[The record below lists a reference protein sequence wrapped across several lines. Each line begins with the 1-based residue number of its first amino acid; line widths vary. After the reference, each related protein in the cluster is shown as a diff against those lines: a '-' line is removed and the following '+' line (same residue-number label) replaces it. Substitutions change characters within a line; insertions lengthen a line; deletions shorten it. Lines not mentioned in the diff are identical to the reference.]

1 MDNKLDD
8 IEILYFAI
16 CNQIGLYNS
25 FLEDNKNNLSKEDI
39 EFSEYIIARSI
50 EIRDNMERNLILSI
64 IDQSKELKSLELE
77 LSKTNNLGKRNSLI
91 KSKVFKLKKL
101 KHTMSTIDRIVNGN
115 IITIRYSLD
124 EQVFQRKF
132 VNISKR
138 DVILL
143 LKLTNSN
150 HKIKILEIKEE
161 FTKESLIKL

>member
-1 MDNKLDD
+1 MDRGK
-8 IEILYFAI
+8 YVM
-16 CNQIGLYNS
+16 S
-25 FLEDNKNNLSKEDI
+25 V
-39 EFSEYIIARSI
+39 
-50 EIRDNMERNLILSI
+50 RNLILSI
-64 IDQSKELKSLELE
+64 IDQSKELKYLELE

-91 KSKVFKLKKL
+91 KSKVFKLKRL
-101 KHTMSTIDRIVNGN
+101 KHTMSTIDKIVNGN

>member
-1 MDNKLDD
+1 MDRRK
-8 IEILYFAI
+8 YVM
-16 CNQIGLYNS
+16 S
-25 FLEDNKNNLSKEDI
+25 V
-39 EFSEYIIARSI
+39 
-50 EIRDNMERNLILSI
+50 RNLILSI
-64 IDQSKELKSLELE
+64 IDQSKELKSLVLE

>member
-1 MDNKLDD
+1 MDRGK
-8 IEILYFAI
+8 YVM
-16 CNQIGLYNS
+16 S
-25 FLEDNKNNLSKEDI
+25 V
-39 EFSEYIIARSI
+39 
-50 EIRDNMERNLILSI
+50 RNLILSI
-64 IDQSKELKSLELE
+64 IDQSKELNSLELE

-91 KSKVFKLKKL
+91 KSRVFKLKKL
-101 KHTMSTIDRIVNGN
+101 KHTMSTIDKIVNGN

>member
-1 MDNKLDD
+1 MDRGK
-8 IEILYFAI
+8 YVM
-16 CNQIGLYNS
+16 S
-25 FLEDNKNNLSKEDI
+25 V
-39 EFSEYIIARSI
+39 
-50 EIRDNMERNLILSI
+50 RNLILSI
-64 IDQSKELKSLELE
+64 IDQSKKLNSLELE

-101 KHTMSTIDRIVNGN
+101 KHTMSTIDKIVNGN

>member
-1 MDNKLDD
+1 MDRGK
-8 IEILYFAI
+8 YVM
-16 CNQIGLYNS
+16 S
-25 FLEDNKNNLSKEDI
+25 V
-39 EFSEYIIARSI
+39 
-50 EIRDNMERNLILSI
+50 RNLILSI
-64 IDQSKELKSLELE
+64 IDQSKELNSLELE

-101 KHTMSTIDRIVNGN
+101 KHTMSTINKIVNGN

>member
-1 MDNKLDD
+1 MDRRKYV
-8 IEILYFAI
+8 I
-16 CNQIGLYNS
+16 S
-25 FLEDNKNNLSKEDI
+25 V
-39 EFSEYIIARSI
+39 
-50 EIRDNMERNLILSI
+50 RNLILSI

>member
-1 MDNKLDD
+1 MDRRK
-8 IEILYFAI
+8 YVM
-16 CNQIGLYNS
+16 S
-25 FLEDNKNNLSKEDI
+25 V
-39 EFSEYIIARSI
+39 
-50 EIRDNMERNLILSI
+50 RNLILSI
-64 IDQSKELKSLELE
+64 IDQSKELESLELE

-101 KHTMSTIDRIVNGN
+101 KHIMNTIDRVINGN
-115 IITIRYSLD
+115 IITIRYSID

-143 LKLTNSN
+143 LRLTNSN
-150 HKIKILEIKEE
+150 HRIKILEIQEE

>member
-1 MDNKLDD
+1 MDRRK
-8 IEILYFAI
+8 YVM
-16 CNQIGLYNS
+16 S
-25 FLEDNKNNLSKEDI
+25 V
-39 EFSEYIIARSI
+39 
-50 EIRDNMERNLILSI
+50 RNLILNI

>member
-1 MDNKLDD
+1 MDRGK
-8 IEILYFAI
+8 YVM
-16 CNQIGLYNS
+16 S
-25 FLEDNKNNLSKEDI
+25 V
-39 EFSEYIIARSI
+39 
-50 EIRDNMERNLILSI
+50 RNLILSI
-64 IDQSKELKSLELE
+64 IDQSKELNSLELE

-91 KSKVFKLKKL
+91 KSRVFKLKKL

>member
-1 MDNKLDD
+1 M
-8 IEILYFAI
+8 
-16 CNQIGLYNS
+16 S
-25 FLEDNKNNLSKEDI
+25 V
-39 EFSEYIIARSI
+39 
-50 EIRDNMERNLILSI
+50 RNLILSI

-101 KHTMSTIDRIVNGN
+101 KHTMSTIDKIVNGN

-143 LKLTNSN
+143 LKLTDSN

>member
-1 MDNKLDD
+1 MDRGK
-8 IEILYFAI
+8 YVM
-16 CNQIGLYNS
+16 S
-25 FLEDNKNNLSKEDI
+25 V
-39 EFSEYIIARSI
+39 
-50 EIRDNMERNLILSI
+50 RNLILSI

-101 KHTMSTIDRIVNGN
+101 KHTMSTIDGIVNGN

>member
-1 MDNKLDD
+1 MDRRK
-8 IEILYFAI
+8 YVM
-16 CNQIGLYNS
+16 S
-25 FLEDNKNNLSKEDI
+25 V
-39 EFSEYIIARSI
+39 
-50 EIRDNMERNLILSI
+50 RNLILSI

-101 KHTMSTIDRIVNGN
+101 KHTMSTIDKIVNGN

-150 HKIKILEIKEE
+150 YKIKILEIKEE

>member
-1 MDNKLDD
+1 MDRGK
-8 IEILYFAI
+8 YVM
-16 CNQIGLYNS
+16 S
-25 FLEDNKNNLSKEDI
+25 V
-39 EFSEYIIARSI
+39 
-50 EIRDNMERNLILSI
+50 RNLILSI

-77 LSKTNNLGKRNSLI
+77 LSKTNNFGKRNSLI

-150 HKIKILEIKEE
+150 YKIKILEIKEE

>member
-1 MDNKLDD
+1 MDRGK
-8 IEILYFAI
+8 YVM
-16 CNQIGLYNS
+16 S
-25 FLEDNKNNLSKEDI
+25 V
-39 EFSEYIIARSI
+39 
-50 EIRDNMERNLILSI
+50 RNLILSI
-64 IDQSKELKSLELE
+64 IDQSKKLKSLELE
-77 LSKTNNLGKRNSLI
+77 LSKTNNFGKRNSLI

-150 HKIKILEIKEE
+150 YKIKILEIKEE

>member
-1 MDNKLDD
+1 MDRGK
-8 IEILYFAI
+8 YVM
-16 CNQIGLYNS
+16 S
-25 FLEDNKNNLSKEDI
+25 V
-39 EFSEYIIARSI
+39 
-50 EIRDNMERNLILSI
+50 RNLILSI
-64 IDQSKELKSLELE
+64 IDQSKELKYLELE

-101 KHTMSTIDRIVNGN
+101 KHTMSTIDKIVNGN
-115 IITIRYSLD
+115 IITIRNSLD

>member
-1 MDNKLDD
+1 MDRGK
-8 IEILYFAI
+8 YVM
-16 CNQIGLYNS
+16 S
-25 FLEDNKNNLSKEDI
+25 V
-39 EFSEYIIARSI
+39 
-50 EIRDNMERNLILSI
+50 RNLILSI
-64 IDQSKELKSLELE
+64 IDQSKELNSLELE

-101 KHTMSTIDRIVNGN
+101 KHTMSTIDKIVNGN

-143 LKLTNSN
+143 LKLTDSN

>member
-1 MDNKLDD
+1 MDRGK
-8 IEILYFAI
+8 YVM
-16 CNQIGLYNS
+16 S
-25 FLEDNKNNLSKEDI
+25 V
-39 EFSEYIIARSI
+39 
-50 EIRDNMERNLILSI
+50 RNLILSI
-64 IDQSKELKSLELE
+64 IDQSKELKYLELE
-77 LSKTNNLGKRNSLI
+77 LSKTNNLSKRNSLI

-101 KHTMSTIDRIVNGN
+101 KHTMSTIDKIVNGN

>member
-1 MDNKLDD
+1 MDRRK
-8 IEILYFAI
+8 YVM
-16 CNQIGLYNS
+16 S
-25 FLEDNKNNLSKEDI
+25 V
-39 EFSEYIIARSI
+39 
-50 EIRDNMERNLILSI
+50 RNLILSI
-64 IDQSKELKSLELE
+64 IDQSKELKYLELE

>member
-1 MDNKLDD
+1 
-8 IEILYFAI
+8 
-16 CNQIGLYNS
+16 
-25 FLEDNKNNLSKEDI
+25 
-39 EFSEYIIARSI
+39 
-50 EIRDNMERNLILSI
+50 
-64 IDQSKELKSLELE
+64 LE

-101 KHTMSTIDRIVNGN
+101 KHTMSTIDKIVNGN

-138 DVILL
+138 DVIFL

>member
-1 MDNKLDD
+1 MGRGK
-8 IEILYFAI
+8 YVM
-16 CNQIGLYNS
+16 S
-25 FLEDNKNNLSKEDI
+25 V
-39 EFSEYIIARSI
+39 
-50 EIRDNMERNLILSI
+50 RNLILSI
-64 IDQSKELKSLELE
+64 IDQSKELNSLELE
-77 LSKTNNLGKRNSLI
+77 LSKTNNPGKRNSLI

-101 KHTMSTIDRIVNGN
+101 KHTMSTIDKIVNGN

>member
-1 MDNKLDD
+1 MDRGK
-8 IEILYFAI
+8 YVM
-16 CNQIGLYNS
+16 S
-25 FLEDNKNNLSKEDI
+25 V
-39 EFSEYIIARSI
+39 
-50 EIRDNMERNLILSI
+50 RNLILSI
-64 IDQSKELKSLELE
+64 IDQSKELNSLELE

-101 KHTMSTIDRIVNGN
+101 KHTMSTIDKIVNGN

-150 HKIKILEIKEE
+150 HKIKILEINEE

>member
-1 MDNKLDD
+1 MDRGK
-8 IEILYFAI
+8 YVM
-16 CNQIGLYNS
+16 S
-25 FLEDNKNNLSKEDI
+25 V
-39 EFSEYIIARSI
+39 
-50 EIRDNMERNLILSI
+50 RNLILSI
-64 IDQSKELKSLELE
+64 IDQSKGLNSLELE
-77 LSKTNNLGKRNSLI
+77 LSKTNNLGKKNSLI

-101 KHTMSTIDRIVNGN
+101 KHTMSTIDKIVNGN

-150 HKIKILEIKEE
+150 YKIKILEIKEE

>member
-1 MDNKLDD
+1 MDRRK
-8 IEILYFAI
+8 YVM
-16 CNQIGLYNS
+16 S
-25 FLEDNKNNLSKEDI
+25 V
-39 EFSEYIIARSI
+39 
-50 EIRDNMERNLILSI
+50 RNLILSI

-77 LSKTNNLGKRNSLI
+77 LSKTNNPGKRNSLI

>member
-1 MDNKLDD
+1 MDRGK
-8 IEILYFAI
+8 YVM
-16 CNQIGLYNS
+16 
-25 FLEDNKNNLSKEDI
+25 
-39 EFSEYIIARSI
+39 SI
-50 EIRDNMERNLILSI
+50 RNLILSI

-101 KHTMSTIDRIVNGN
+101 KHTMSTIDKIVNGN

>member
-1 MDNKLDD
+1 MDRGK
-8 IEILYFAI
+8 YVM
-16 CNQIGLYNS
+16 S
-25 FLEDNKNNLSKEDI
+25 V
-39 EFSEYIIARSI
+39 
-50 EIRDNMERNLILSI
+50 RNLILSI
-64 IDQSKELKSLELE
+64 IDQSKELKYLELE

>member
-1 MDNKLDD
+1 MDRGK
-8 IEILYFAI
+8 YVM
-16 CNQIGLYNS
+16 S
-25 FLEDNKNNLSKEDI
+25 V
-39 EFSEYIIARSI
+39 
-50 EIRDNMERNLILSI
+50 RNLILSI

-115 IITIRYSLD
+115 IITIKYSLD

-150 HKIKILEIKEE
+150 YKIKILEIKEE

>member
-1 MDNKLDD
+1 MDRGK
-8 IEILYFAI
+8 YVM
-16 CNQIGLYNS
+16 S
-25 FLEDNKNNLSKEDI
+25 V
-39 EFSEYIIARSI
+39 
-50 EIRDNMERNLILSI
+50 RNLILSI
-64 IDQSKELKSLELE
+64 IDQSKELNSLELE

-101 KHTMSTIDRIVNGN
+101 KHTISTIDKIVNGN

>member
-1 MDNKLDD
+1 MDRGK
-8 IEILYFAI
+8 YVM
-16 CNQIGLYNS
+16 S
-25 FLEDNKNNLSKEDI
+25 V
-39 EFSEYIIARSI
+39 
-50 EIRDNMERNLILSI
+50 RNLILSI

-138 DVILL
+138 DVIFL

>member
-1 MDNKLDD
+1 MDRGK
-8 IEILYFAI
+8 YVM
-16 CNQIGLYNS
+16 S
-25 FLEDNKNNLSKEDI
+25 V
-39 EFSEYIIARSI
+39 
-50 EIRDNMERNLILSI
+50 RNLILSI
-64 IDQSKELKSLELE
+64 IDQSKELKYLELE

-101 KHTMSTIDRIVNGN
+101 KHTMSTIDKIVNGN

-138 DVILL
+138 DVILM

-161 FTKESLIKL
+161 FTKERLIKL

>member
-1 MDNKLDD
+1 M
-8 IEILYFAI
+8 
-16 CNQIGLYNS
+16 S
-25 FLEDNKNNLSKEDI
+25 V
-39 EFSEYIIARSI
+39 
-50 EIRDNMERNLILSI
+50 RNLILSI
-64 IDQSKELKSLELE
+64 INQSKELKSLELE

>member
-1 MDNKLDD
+1 MDRGK
-8 IEILYFAI
+8 YVM
-16 CNQIGLYNS
+16 S
-25 FLEDNKNNLSKEDI
+25 V
-39 EFSEYIIARSI
+39 
-50 EIRDNMERNLILSI
+50 RNLILSI

-161 FTKESLIKL
+161 FTKDSLIKL

>member
-1 MDNKLDD
+1 MDRGK
-8 IEILYFAI
+8 YVM
-16 CNQIGLYNS
+16 S
-25 FLEDNKNNLSKEDI
+25 V
-39 EFSEYIIARSI
+39 
-50 EIRDNMERNLILSI
+50 RNLILSI
-64 IDQSKELKSLELE
+64 IDQSKKLNSLELE

-150 HKIKILEIKEE
+150 YKIKILEIKEE

>member
-1 MDNKLDD
+1 MDRGK
-8 IEILYFAI
+8 YVM
-16 CNQIGLYNS
+16 S
-25 FLEDNKNNLSKEDI
+25 V
-39 EFSEYIIARSI
+39 
-50 EIRDNMERNLILSI
+50 RNLILSI
-64 IDQSKELKSLELE
+64 INQSKELKSLELE

>member
-1 MDNKLDD
+1 MDRGK
-8 IEILYFAI
+8 YVM
-16 CNQIGLYNS
+16 S
-25 FLEDNKNNLSKEDI
+25 V
-39 EFSEYIIARSI
+39 
-50 EIRDNMERNLILSI
+50 RNLILSI
-64 IDQSKELKSLELE
+64 IDQSKELKSLEFE

-150 HKIKILEIKEE
+150 YKIKILEIKEE

>member
-1 MDNKLDD
+1 MDRRK
-8 IEILYFAI
+8 YVM
-16 CNQIGLYNS
+16 S
-25 FLEDNKNNLSKEDI
+25 V
-39 EFSEYIIARSI
+39 
-50 EIRDNMERNLILSI
+50 RNLILSI

-101 KHTMSTIDRIVNGN
+101 KHTMSTIDKIVNGN

-143 LKLTNSN
+143 LKLTDSN

>member
-1 MDNKLDD
+1 M
-8 IEILYFAI
+8 
-16 CNQIGLYNS
+16 S
-25 FLEDNKNNLSKEDI
+25 V
-39 EFSEYIIARSI
+39 
-50 EIRDNMERNLILSI
+50 RNLILSI
-64 IDQSKELKSLELE
+64 IDQSKELNSLELE

-101 KHTMSTIDRIVNGN
+101 KHTMSTIDKIVNGN

-150 HKIKILEIKEE
+150 HKIKIIEIKEE

>member
-1 MDNKLDD
+1 MDRGK
-8 IEILYFAI
+8 YVM
-16 CNQIGLYNS
+16 S
-25 FLEDNKNNLSKEDI
+25 V
-39 EFSEYIIARSI
+39 
-50 EIRDNMERNLILSI
+50 RNLILSI
-64 IDQSKELKSLELE
+64 TDQSKELNSLELE

-101 KHTMSTIDRIVNGN
+101 KHTMSTIDKIVNGN